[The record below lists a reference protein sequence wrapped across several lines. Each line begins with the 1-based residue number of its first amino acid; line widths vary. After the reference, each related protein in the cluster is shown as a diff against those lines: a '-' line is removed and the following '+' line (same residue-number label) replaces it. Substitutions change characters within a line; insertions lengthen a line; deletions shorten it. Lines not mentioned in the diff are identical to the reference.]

1 MRFRPCAESRRDEAV
16 ATFVGD
22 KYPNQGSRKHA
33 ALCISQTLGG
43 IWVMNRWTGVGPKPK
58 VSERFPAQ
66 EEKKA
71 AGATIDPSNNAE
83 ACSVID

>member
-1 MRFRPCAESRRDEAV
+1 MD
-16 ATFVGD
+16 G
-22 KYPNQGSRKHA
+22 KYPNQGSSKHA
-33 ALCISQTLGG
+33 AFCISQTLGG
-43 IWVMNRWTGVGPKPK
+43 ICVMNPWASDRSEPK